1 MLRARWVMLRAR
13 WVTLRARWVTLR
25 ARWVMLRARWVTLR
39 ACLCDVQVAFAL
51 GVFSSIPALQGFGIY
66 ASLCI
71 LFDYV
76 FQFTFFLPCMVRHP
90 VREGCV

>member
-1 MLRARWVMLRAR
+1 
-13 WVTLRARWVTLR
+13 
-25 ARWVMLRARWVTLR
+25 
-39 ACLCDVQVAFAL
+39 VQVAFAL